1 MTDRAHIEKLIN
13 THTRYLQVLEKQ
25 QAEFGQLCP
34 PHLLIGIQ
42 DTRAEIARLEAQL
55 GRGAP
60 AEAQSNLPRLPYFF
74 GREDELAQ
82 IDAALAPYAR
92 GWGMLI
98 DGPGGIGKT
107 ALAIH
112 AADKAPVELF
122 PRKIFLTAKVREL
135 TSGGEQPLA
144 DFTAPDYMALLTELG
159 RELGDDAIGKSD
171 PAERPKLVRDRL
183 ARERALLVLDNLETL
198 PEPERVRLFQ
208 FLDRLP
214 LTCKA
219 LVTSRRR
226 GDINARSL
234 RLDRL
239 SHAAALQLIG
249 ELARGNVLLARATP
263 AERDEL
269 YAATQGN
276 PLLIRWV
283 AGQLGRP
290 GSQCRSV
297 ADACRFMQRAPAGN
311 DPLEYIFGDLIGV
324 LTANETAA
332 LAALAHFAEPAQV
345 AWVAEIAG
353 LTPNAAQNALDDLRD
368 RALLAAD
375 AEGTAFVLPPLAAAF
390 VRRRLP
396 DALARSGERLAAYA
410 FTLIEENG
418 YEQHAR
424 FPALDAT
431 WPLIAAALPLLLEGD
446 NARLQTACDALDRFL
461 DFSGRWDAWLLLSEA
476 AEARAL
482 AVADLYKAGWRA
494 YEMGWVNSL
503 REQAT
508 PVQVAAERAAEHFR
522 RANAGA
528 REQATAIN
536 LRGIGHELQQDYPA
550 AMAAYRQSVEL
561 WRSLDP
567 ESLDVAN
574 GLNTLA
580 EAERLSRDHAA
591 AERDYREALRIA
603 QKVDYREGIASYT
616 GNMAALALARQ
627 DWPAAETLARAAL
640 RRSEDLGRQ
649 ELIASNCQ
657 RIAKA
662 LARQS
667 KPQDGLPYARRAVEI
682 YTHLGSPSLAEAQKT
697 LQECLAGTG

>member
-1 MTDRAHIEKLIN
+1 MTDRAHIEKLID
-13 THTRYLQVLEKQ
+13 THTRYLQVLEEQ

-60 AEAQSNLPRLPYFF
+60 VEAQSNLTRLPYFF

-82 IDAALAPYAR
+82 IAAALAPDAR

-112 AADKAPVELF
+112 AADKASVELF
-122 PRKIFLTAKVREL
+122 PRKIFLTAKAREL
-135 TSGGEQPLA
+135 TSGGEQSLV

-171 PAERPKLVRDRL
+171 PAERPKRVRDRL

-198 PEPERVRLFQ
+198 PEPERVRMFQ

-214 LTCKA
+214 LACKA

-249 ELARGNVLLARATP
+249 ELAHDNPLLAHATP

-269 YAATQGN
+269 YAAAQGN

-290 GSQCRSV
+290 GSQCRTV
-297 ADACRFMQRAPAGN
+297 ADACRFMERAPAGN
-311 DPLEYIFGDLIGV
+311 DPLEYIFGDLLGV
-324 LTANETAA
+324 LTANETAV

-396 DALARSGERLAAYA
+396 DPLARSGERLAAYA
-410 FTLIEENG
+410 FTLMEENG
-418 YEQHAR
+418 YEQHER
-424 FPALDAT
+424 FPVLEAA
-431 WPLIAAALPLLLEGD
+431 WPLIAAALPLLLAGN
-446 NARLQTACDALDRFL
+446 NARLQMACGALDGFL
-461 DFSGRWDAWLLLSEA
+461 DFSGRWMPGSSS
-476 AEARAL
+476 ARRPRRGRWPPPIFTMP
-482 AVADLYKAGWRA
+482 AGGCIGWAGSTICATRPRRCWRPPSA
-494 YEMGWVNSL
+494 PPSTGC
-503 REQAT
+503 APT
-508 PVQVAAERAAEHFR
+508 PVQISRPPSSGC
-522 RANAGA
+522 AGS
-528 REQATAIN
+528 
-536 LRGIGHELQQDYPA
+536 
-550 AMAAYRQSVEL
+550 AMSCSRITRP
-561 WRSLDP
+561 RSLP
-567 ESLDVAN
+567 
-574 GLNTLA
+574 
-580 EAERLSRDHAA
+580 
-591 AERDYREALRIA
+591 
-603 QKVDYREGIASYT
+603 T
-616 GNMAALALARQ
+616 G
-627 DWPAAETLARAAL
+627 
-640 RRSEDLGRQ
+640 
-649 ELIASNCQ
+649 
-657 RIAKA
+657 K
-662 LARQS
+662 
-667 KPQDGLPYARRAVEI
+667 
-682 YTHLGSPSLAEAQKT
+682 
-697 LQECLAGTG
+697 